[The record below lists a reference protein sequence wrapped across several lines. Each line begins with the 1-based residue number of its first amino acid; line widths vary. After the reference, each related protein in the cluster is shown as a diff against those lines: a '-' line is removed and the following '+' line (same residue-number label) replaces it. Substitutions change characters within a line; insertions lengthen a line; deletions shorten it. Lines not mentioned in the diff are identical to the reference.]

1 MSVLRR
7 HHPPEPD
14 PALLARVTEA
24 TEVDLGTYPEDALAV
39 VGAYPARGA
48 LDRWPGG
55 LSSFRRL
62 DGEAR
67 RAAMQA
73 ALDRLAAEGTLQVP
87 PGADL
92 TGIVADGLDGKLA
105 VNGQLAELYRLS
117 WWFHR
122 HGFQAG
128 MVVSMATSDGL
139 RGVQMPYG
147 VSAPGLETCFCLPPA
162 GNGGAIVL
170 LVERPDNEAGTRT
183 YTLRT
188 VRQEFTRV
196 AAFLFADVTTEGE
209 ALLAGSNMTFRFGEA
224 SLKIGTNFVRKDGA
238 DVAYGQVITKTTL
251 RNRKKKE
258 EEPRYVK
265 ASPSE
270 LVDRMTNYFV
280 TAMARTR

>member
-1 MSVLRR
+1 MSVLHR
-7 HHPPEPD
+7 HHPPKPD

-24 TEVDLGTYPEDALAV
+24 SELDLGSYPEDALAV

-48 LDRWPGG
+48 LDRRPDGV
-55 LSSFRRL
+55 SSFCRL

-87 PGADL
+87 TGAEL
-92 TGIVADGLDGKLA
+92 RGVVADGLDGKLA
-105 VNGQLAELYRLS
+105 VSGQLAELYRLS

-122 HGFQAG
+122 HGFQGG
-128 MVVSMATSDGL
+128 MIVNMATSDGL
-139 RGVQMPYG
+139 KGVRLPYG
-147 VSAPGLETCFCLPPA
+147 VSPPGLESCFCLPPS
-162 GNGGAIVL
+162 GDGAIVL
-170 LVERPDNEAGTRT
+170 LVERPDDRAGTRT

-209 ALLAGSNMTFRFGEA
+209 ALLAGTSMSFRFGQA
-224 SLKIGTNFVRKDGA
+224 SLVVDTNLVRQDGT
-238 DVAYGQVITKTTL
+238 DVAYGQMITKTTL
-251 RNRKKKE
+251 RNRRKKE
-258 EEPRYVK
+258 EEPRYLK

-270 LVDRMTNYFV
+270 LVDRMTGYFV
-280 TAMARTR
+280 TAMARTH

>member
-1 MSVLRR
+1 VPRR
-7 HHPPEPD
+7 HQPPRPD

-48 LDRWPGG
+48 LDRRPDGV
-55 LSSFRRL
+55 SSFRRL
-62 DGEAR
+62 DGETR

-73 ALDRLAAEGTLQVP
+73 ALDRLTAEGTLQVP
-87 PGADL
+87 AGADL
-92 TGIVADGLDGKLA
+92 KHVVADGLDGKLA

-122 HGFQAG
+122 HGFQGG
-128 MVVSMATSDGL
+128 MIVNMATSDGL
-139 RGVQMPYG
+139 KGVRMPYG
-147 VSAPGLETCFCLPPA
+147 VSPPGLESCFCLPPS
-162 GNGGAIVL
+162 GDGGMTVL
-170 LVERPDNEAGTRT
+170 LVERPDDEAGTRT

-196 AAFLFADVTTEGE
+196 AAFLFADVTTEGQ
-209 ALLAGSNMTFRFGEA
+209 ALLAGTSMSFRFGQA
-224 SLKIGTNFVRKDGA
+224 SLKVDTNFVRQDGTG
-238 DVAYGQVITKTTL
+238 VAYGQMTTKTTL
-251 RNRKKKE
+251 RNRTKKE
-258 EEPRYVK
+258 EEPHYMK

-280 TAMARTR
+280 TAMARTH